1 MSTTR
6 PQRRQK
12 QKAQQR
18 LDVYGSYLARG
29 QYTREEEHQDD
40 GDYRERLSAAELRK
54 RKAEREAKEKEER
67 ELEDKAKQDSADL
80 RPSKKL
86 KSGVENGSSQE
97 VDVEGSDRDARWAND
112 FLLQSSQSQEE
123 DVLSPK
129 TLSYSLSPA
138 SPPFAF
144 NIVIPEFDESQAADA
159 APPLTRNWRR
169 EWW

>member
-1 MSTTR
+1 MTMMR
-6 PQRRQK
+6 LPQ
-12 QKAQQR
+12 
-18 LDVYGSYLARG
+18 
-29 QYTREEEHQDD
+29 
-40 GDYRERLSAAELRK
+40 
-54 RKAEREAKEKEER
+54 
-67 ELEDKAKQDSADL
+67 
-80 RPSKKL
+80 L

-97 VDVEGSDRDARWAND
+97 VDVEGSDRDARWASD

-159 APPLTRNWRR
+159 APPLVRKLVPFSTPARGKPFVLTSPPLCRRR